1 MVKREAIIDILKR
14 YISLLKEEGVMVN
27 KAYLYGS
34 YLTGTASDESDI
46 DIMIVTEMESDD
58 YLAGKIWKL
67 TRNVNARIEPFL
79 IGMNRFNNSDE
90 SPLVE
95 LVRKTGLEI
104 VV

>member
-79 IGMNRFNNSDE
+79 IGMNRFNNSD
-90 SPLVE
+90 SYNFV
-95 LVRKTGLEI
+95 
-104 VV
+104 

>member
-1 MVKREAIIDILKR
+1 
-14 YISLLKEEGVMVN
+14 MVN